1 MSGPTA
7 DLDEKVRLHKEV
19 FQQYLESVKKNTKVI
34 SEDVLKKIQSHLKG
48 TTRGDKAVRRKV
60 KKHSF
65 FLMNYGS
72 ALDVVCVNKRVKGQS
87 TKKTNTILRVAAVED
102 IFEILHRFHYIE
114 GKHTGIRNL
123 HSNVSREYDYI
134 PRSVVTAFSS
144 LCPTCSTKTTQTIIP
159 PLKPIISTGFWSRL
173 QIDLIDLRK
182 LPDSDYQ
189 YIGHCVDHFTKYH
202 ILFAMKTKQAAEVAS
217 NLVNK
222 VFAYFGL
229 PIILHSDNGKEFV
242 ADIIVKVVEKWP

>member
-72 ALDVVCVNKRVKGQS
+72 VVDVVCVNKRVNGQS
-87 TKKTNTILRVAAVED
+87 SKKTNTI
-102 IFEILHRFHYIE
+102 
-114 GKHTGIRNL
+114 KH
-123 HSNVSREYDYI
+123 D
-134 PRSVVTAFSS
+134 
-144 LCPTCSTKTTQTIIP
+144 
-159 PLKPIISTGFWSRL
+159 
-173 QIDLIDLRK
+173 
-182 LPDSDYQ
+182 
-189 YIGHCVDHFTKYH
+189 
-202 ILFAMKTKQAAEVAS
+202 
-217 NLVNK
+217 
-222 VFAYFGL
+222 
-229 PIILHSDNGKEFV
+229 
-242 ADIIVKVVEKWP
+242 